1 VYEAFS
7 QPGKILTQLSRMP
20 DGRTYLWIARTV
32 EHRRGGYGTPKRIF
46 AVALGCDARY
56 ADRLV
61 YAKGVNL
68 IDPGAATL
76 IGAGCK
82 VCDRAD
88 CAQRAFPPLGRTL
101 QIDENQRG
109 FAPYAYG
116 M

>member
-1 VYEAFS
+1 
-7 QPGKILTQLSRMP
+7 
-20 DGRTYLWIARTV
+20 V
-32 EHRRGGYGTPKRIF
+32 EHRRGGYGSPNRTF

-56 ADRLV
+56 AERLV

-68 IDPGAATL
+68 VDPDAATL

-82 VCDRAD
+82 VCDRAG
-88 CAQRAFPPLGRTL
+88 CAQRAFPPIGRTL

-109 FAPYAYG
+109 FAPYASG